1 MPSVVLALTA
11 HPDDAEFFA
20 GGTLAGMIA
29 AGARAHILVA
39 TDGRRGSFEHGSSE
53 LAGLRAAEGQR
64 AATALGAEP
73 PILLGY
79 PDLELDTL
87 PAGVL
92 REAFLRAIRTLR
104 PDVVIAEDPF
114 APYDPHPDH
123 RAVAWAASDALA
135 FSHLPLMHPEHAEQ
149 GLEPHFV
156 AEKYFYSEHLPS
168 TNRVVDITHTLEAK
182 LKALGEHRT
191 QVTFLVEDVMRQ
203 ARSAGLDVE
212 AVLGS
217 MADEPML
224 AMEWALRLQAAE
236 VGARI
241 GVAYGEAFRYVRF
254 HPIVE
259 TLLAAQVG
267 AQASGDPTAV

>member
-29 AGARAHILVA
+29 AGAQAHILVA
-39 TDGRRGSFEHGSSE
+39 TDGRRGSFEHDSPG
-53 LAGLRAAEGQR
+53 LAELRAEEGRR
-64 AATALGAEP
+64 AALALGAEP

-79 PDLELDTL
+79 ADLELDLL

-92 REAFLRAIRTLR
+92 REAFIRAIRRLR

-135 FSHLPLMHPEHAEQ
+135 FSHLPLMHPEHAEE
-149 GLEPHFV
+149 GLQPHFV

-168 TNRVVDITHTLEAK
+168 TNRVVDITSTLEAK
-182 LKALGEHRT
+182 LKALGEHKS
-191 QVTFLVEDVMRQ
+191 QVAFLVEDVMRQ
-203 ARSAGLDVE
+203 ARAAGLDVE

-217 MADEPML
+217 IDEKPMPAL
-224 AMEWALRLQAAE
+224 EWALRAQAAE

-259 TLLAAQVG
+259 NLLAAQADG
-267 AQASGDPTAV
+267 